1 MLTRYY
7 ISFLS
12 IVMYAAVNTTD
23 LGPNG
28 LLMGNIREI
37 QERLAQEVL
46 SFKAMTGFGAFDEGM
61 NIPVVRAFSIV
72 HYILVQVVG
81 TSLLLA
87 VAVVIHSI
95 VNYQPVWFGMS
106 SPIYLSNY
114 WWHFKILL
122 HATIRDQY

>member
-1 MLTRYY
+1 
-7 ISFLS
+7 
-12 IVMYAAVNTTD
+12 MYADINTTHSD

-95 VNYQPVWFGMS
+95 VNYMS
-106 SPIYLSNY
+106 HLNSIQCVSYFLY
-114 WWHFKILL
+114 
-122 HATIRDQY
+122 